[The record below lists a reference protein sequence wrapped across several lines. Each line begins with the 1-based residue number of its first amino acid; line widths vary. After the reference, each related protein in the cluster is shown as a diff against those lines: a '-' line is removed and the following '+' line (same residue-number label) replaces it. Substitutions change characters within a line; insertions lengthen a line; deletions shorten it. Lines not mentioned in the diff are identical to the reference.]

1 MQKTETNKHFLS
13 IVIFYSKFNLLY
25 YFELSLAHVSL
36 MQWHTRASR
45 KNHYRGIKLT
55 LRNEEDTKGS
65 FLLQEELAD
74 FTRGVS
80 V

>member
-1 MQKTETNKHFLS
+1 
-13 IVIFYSKFNLLY
+13 
-25 YFELSLAHVSL
+25 
-36 MQWHTRASR
+36 MQWHTQASR

-55 LRNEEDTKGS
+55 LRNEKDTKGS

-80 V
+80 VQFRLIF